1 LFFLQGKVH
10 KEFDCRQ
17 AGAVALNLT
26 LVKIRRVGKIARWGD
41 R

>member
-1 LFFLQGKVH
+1 LFSIQGKVH
-10 KEFDCRQ
+10 KEFDCPH

-26 LVKIRRVGKIARWGD
+26 LAKMRRVGKIARCGE